1 MMYFIMAIGI
11 AYIIIRPIII
21 LFSRNKT
28 TKEMMA
34 MAEIVESK
42 EIHPNSKEAKEFADR
57 VLNEVNKIIEC
68 SKRTTDNLCADLVI
82 KNPAILFE
90 QIAFL
95 FFLNNLQNILQKTPE
110 EISGEI
116 LPCLL
121 NSIQEAS
128 KTVFDDKSDELLKF
142 VQERSDVY
150 CGFFERYGITDVFF
164 YHIFTYQ
171 TVLINCIQKNNK
183 ISNFKIGPLNLHEKD
198 IRNEIGDSN
207 FDNIKNALEKNKQIY
222 TEFYNN

>member
-1 MMYFIMAIGI
+1 MAIGI

-21 LFSRNKT
+21 LFSRNKK

-34 MAEIVESK
+34 KAGIVESK
-42 EIHPNSKEAKEFADR
+42 ETPTSSKEAKEFAEK
-57 VLNEVNKIIEC
+57 VLNEVQKIIEC
-68 SKRTTDNLCADLVI
+68 SKQTTDNLCSDLKI

-95 FFLNNLQNILQKTPE
+95 YFLNNLQNILKKTPE

-128 KTVFDDKSDELLKF
+128 RTIFDNKPDELLKF

-150 CGFFERYGITDVFF
+150 CEFFERYGITDVFF
-164 YHIFTYQ
+164 NHIFTYH
-171 TVLINCIQKNNK
+171 TVLINSIQKNNK
-183 ISNFKIGPLNLHEKD
+183 ISYFKVAPLNLHEKD
-198 IRNEIGDSN
+198 IRNEIGDNN
-207 FDNIKNALEKNKQIY
+207 FDTIKAALEKNKQIY
-222 TEFYNN
+222 IDFYNN